1 MEHEYNAN
9 WIPRQS
15 RTNNGGRVV
24 KGRSSVTVSLIV
36 KVFLI
41 GVVAGYL
48 LGLVQQAVQKTAREK
63 AESHYAGY

>member
-15 RTNNGGRVV
+15 RTNNGGRGV